1 MAQLL
6 VGVGKQR
13 QGYTFRLQPRSRIWL
28 AEQYPDAPRVASI
41 FISVDTSNANDSF
54 SVHPNIMNQVFT
66 LLTGLDQ
73 EELKT
78 LDGLAVFDARKNSNI
93 YTYQGK
99 DV

>member
-1 MAQLL
+1 MAQVL
-6 VGVGKQR
+6 VGVGKQM
-13 QGYTFRLQPRSRIWL
+13 QGYTFRLQPRSRRWIVDKFQNTPCF
-28 AEQYPDAPRVASI
+28 ESV
-41 FISVDTSNANDSF
+41 FISVDTKGDSF
-54 SVHPNIMNQVFT
+54 TVHPNIMNQVFT

>member
-6 VGVGKQR
+6 VNVGKQM
-13 QGYTFRLQPRSRIWL
+13 QGYTFRLQPLSRRWIVD
-28 AEQYPDAPRVASI
+28 QFPDAPRVASV
-41 FISVDTSNANDSF
+41 FISVDTKKDF
-54 SVHPNIMNQVFT
+54 STVHPNIMTQVFT

-78 LDGLAVFDARKNSNI
+78 LDGLSVFEPMTNSNI

>member
-6 VGVGKQR
+6 VNVGKQM
-13 QGYTFRLQPRSRIWL
+13 QGYTFRLQPRSRRWIVDKFP
-28 AEQYPDAPRVASI
+28 YAPRVASV
-41 FISVDTSNANDSF
+41 FISVDTKKDF
-54 SVHPNIMNQVFT
+54 STVHPNIMTQVFT

-78 LDGLAVFDARKNSNI
+78 LDGLAVFDARTNSNI